1 MASTNFVLEG
11 QESPEVEPSA
21 EQMRPGSFTQTIRR
35 TMRDE
40 LLDNF
45 GLPLSS
51 TCRHGVPTRADQ
63 KIGTCHAHN
72 AATNAHT
79 HEQPMRIGIAH
90 HIDLRP
96 IHPVR

>member
-21 EQMRPGSFTQTIRR
+21 EQMKPGSFAQTIRR

-40 LLDNF
+40 LLDNL

-51 TCRHGVPTRADQ
+51 TCRLSSASHPREPENRHVPCQQR
-63 KIGTCHAHN
+63 CHQRSYA
-72 AATNAHT
+72 
-79 HEQPMRIGIAH
+79 
-90 HIDLRP
+90 
-96 IHPVR
+96 